1 MALLSAELFCEVS
14 PEPVLAEQVAVEPEA
29 EPTVFA
35 GLDETENAF
44 EAAEPE
50 AAEPEAAEPE
60 EAEPAAEPAA
70 EPESAG
76 PGAEPEAEPQVE
88 ATAMA
93 EPEAEVEPLLVEP
106 IATPEFLEQRFDL
119 NDAIANFLGVVG
131 LVYALI
137 FSQQYADA
145 QQRLREIQDS
155 LSSEAGGIHICMN
168 LVRVLDDKS
177 HSAKIK
183 VLLLLSSYVEDLAS
197 HIDDLSGRPA
207 LEQDGDYMPLESLY
221 SCVPVLA
228 AICNDSDG
236 DGDDV
241 IDR

>member
-1 MALLSAELFCEVS
+1 M
-14 PEPVLAEQVAVEPEA
+14 
-29 EPTVFA
+29 
-35 GLDETENAF
+35 
-44 EAAEPE
+44 
-50 AAEPEAAEPE
+50 
-60 EAEPAAEPAA
+60 
-70 EPESAG
+70 
-76 PGAEPEAEPQVE
+76 
-88 ATAMA
+88 
-93 EPEAEVEPLLVEP
+93 
-106 IATPEFLEQRFDL
+106 EQRFDL